1 MANNEIELK
10 DFILT
15 VHADKYEIKKKRKGF
30 LNFVIGYFT
39 SIKGFLSLFIA
50 SIVILALYLLFSF
63 IFHKT
68 FPLKWL
74 LLPIVANIPLNIIQY
89 FRFQKDKT
97 IEKKNVLEAVIDNKN
112 RLVISHYNYNKA
124 SLVREIL
131 TLPKDEIKKKEAT
144 IRIKELNVLQEK

>member
-63 IFHKT
+63 IFHDT
-68 FPLKWL
+68 IPLMWL

-131 TLPKDEIKKKEAT
+131 ALPKDEIKKKEAT
-144 IRIKELNVLQEK
+144 IKIKELNVLQDK